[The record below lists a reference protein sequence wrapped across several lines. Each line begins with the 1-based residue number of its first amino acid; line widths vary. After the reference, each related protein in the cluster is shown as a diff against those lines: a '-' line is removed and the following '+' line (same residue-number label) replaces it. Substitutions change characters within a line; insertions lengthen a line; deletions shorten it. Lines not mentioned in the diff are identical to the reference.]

1 MRKSIH
7 TALLLIPAALA
18 SCTVQEVSGPRPE
31 YDNILKIQTSSQT
44 AGTKSLIALGSDMVY
59 AYPFSLDGGLQA
71 VTGVPIPATSII
83 GSEYTYYMPQPSQDI
98 IFTNVIDGNGGYEV
112 TSPADGDTLMKI
124 TLPDGTSG
132 SDVDLVLGDL
142 RKDSIDPDNPEV
154 YPVHLSR
161 KVAQVSLT
169 FQVKEK
175 ESGELIGDLSE
186 FFSEVSVSIPTYST
200 LCLTDFSS
208 FVYYGLADNI
218 WSSAVEQQSSQL
230 RLADGVFVFP
240 SSEAFEDTDH
250 GPAITLKAV
259 SPTGNTLELQSEL
272 DYPIEA
278 NTHYNLTLSL
288 RQKSDAF
295 DFEIESII
303 QDTMDV
309 DLEYTD
315 VFITPS
321 LGIEMSRAEADTLY
335 SNPGLTLG
343 EDTLYCYPFLD
354 ANGDSLAA
362 GYPKAQTAI
371 LNGQYLFNI
380 PTGTQNL
387 IFSNINLTDGV
398 SKYYLQSTIYHSN
411 RPLLYDEDLYV
422 LMRDKETPATEPLYV
437 GKMENFTPASG
448 GSHISVPLEHVTTGF
463 RVLLKILD
471 GDSTVFPSMS
481 DLIQYYWTGI
491 DNQYCPY
498 NLLSGISYAS
508 NDYFPTTAFTEA
520 YTPDR
525 INPVLYKEQE
535 LLMISDYLY
544 TIINTNHSGF
554 NVDISLD
561 ILTPSGT
568 TGSFYTYFDPNEV
581 ANSHNTVILPVDLD
595 ELTF

>member
-71 VTGVPIPATSII
+71 VTGIPIPATSII

-240 SSEAFEDTDH
+240 SSEAFEDADH

-315 VFITPS
+315 VFVTPS

-354 ANGDSLAA
+354 ANGDSLAV

-398 SKYYLQSTIYHSN
+398 SKYYLQSYDPSL
-411 RPLLYDEDLYV
+411 PLIYDEDHSLYI
-422 LMRDKETPATEPLYV
+422 LMRDKGTPATEPLYV

-471 GDSTVFPSMS
+471 GDSTVFPQMA
-481 DLIQYYWTGI
+481 DLLQYYWISIKTYCTSYCMYTGLTKYSQLTTATTEARTPEKI
-491 DNQYCPY
+491 RNVVYNGE
-498 NLLSGISYAS
+498 NLL
-508 NDYFPTTAFTEA
+508 
-520 YTPDR
+520 
-525 INPVLYKEQE
+525 
-535 LLMISDYLY
+535 LLSDYLY
-544 TIINTNHSGF
+544 VMAEPDEDNYASAYF
-554 NVDISLD
+554 D
-561 ILTPSGT
+561 ILTNDGMT
-568 TGSFYTYFDPNEV
+568 RSFYYSTRGADFVNGY
-581 ANSHNTVILPVDLD
+581 NTFVIQSLIDNM
-595 ELTF
+595 

>member
-18 SCTVQEVSGPRPE
+18 SCTVQEVIGPRPE

-83 GSEYTYYMPQPSQDI
+83 GSEYTYYMPQPAQDI

-142 RKDSIDPDNPEV
+142 RKNSIDPDNPEV

-240 SSEAFEDTDH
+240 SSEAFEDADH

-354 ANGDSLAA
+354 ANGDSLAT

-398 SKYYLQSTIYHSN
+398 SKYYLQSYDPSL
-411 RPLLYDEDLYV
+411 PLIYDEDHSLYI
-422 LMRDKETPATEPLYV
+422 LMRDKGTLATEPLYV

-471 GDSTVFPSMS
+471 GDSTVFPQMT
-481 DLIQYYWTGI
+481 DLLQYYWVSIKTYCTSYSMYTGLTKYSQLTTATTEARTPEKI
-491 DNQYCPY
+491 RNVVYNGE
-498 NLLSGISYAS
+498 NLL
-508 NDYFPTTAFTEA
+508 
-520 YTPDR
+520 
-525 INPVLYKEQE
+525 
-535 LLMISDYLY
+535 LLSDYLY
-544 TIINTNHSGF
+544 VMAEPDEDNYASAYF
-554 NVDISLD
+554 D
-561 ILTPSGT
+561 ILTNDGMT
-568 TGSFYTYFDPNEV
+568 RSFYYSIRGADYVNGY
-581 ANSHNTVILPVDLD
+581 NTFVIQSLIDNM
-595 ELTF
+595 

>member
-18 SCTVQEVSGPRPE
+18 SCTVQEVIGPRPE

-83 GSEYTYYMPQPSQDI
+83 GSEYTYYMPQPAQDI

-142 RKDSIDPDNPEV
+142 RKNSIDPDNPEV

-161 KVAQVSLT
+161 KVAQISLT

-240 SSEAFEDTDH
+240 SSEAFEDADH

-354 ANGDSLAA
+354 ANGDSLAI

-398 SKYYLQSTIYHSN
+398 SKYYLQSYDPSL
-411 RPLLYDEDLYV
+411 PLIYDEDHSLYI
-422 LMRDKETPATEPLYV
+422 LMRDKGTLATEPLYV

-471 GDSTVFPSMS
+471 GDSTVFPQMT
-481 DLIQYYWTGI
+481 DLLQYYWVSIKTYCTSYCMYTGLTKYSQLTTATTEARTPEKI
-491 DNQYCPY
+491 RNVVYNGE
-498 NLLSGISYAS
+498 NLL
-508 NDYFPTTAFTEA
+508 
-520 YTPDR
+520 
-525 INPVLYKEQE
+525 
-535 LLMISDYLY
+535 LLSDYLY
-544 TIINTNHSGF
+544 VMAEPDEDNYASAYF
-554 NVDISLD
+554 D
-561 ILTPSGT
+561 ILTNDGMT
-568 TGSFYTYFDPNEV
+568 RSFYYSIRGADYVNGY
-581 ANSHNTVILPVDLD
+581 NTFVIQSLIDNM
-595 ELTF
+595 

>member
-18 SCTVQEVSGPRPE
+18 SCTVQEVIGPRPE

-83 GSEYTYYMPQPSQDI
+83 GSEYTYYMPQPAQDI

-142 RKDSIDPDNPEV
+142 RKNSIDPDNPEV

-240 SSEAFEDTDH
+240 SSEAFEDADH

-354 ANGDSLAA
+354 ANGDSLAT

-398 SKYYLQSTIYHSN
+398 SKYYLQSYDPSL
-411 RPLLYDEDLYV
+411 PLIYDEDHSLYI
-422 LMRDKETPATEPLYV
+422 LMRDKGTPATEPLYV

-471 GDSTVFPSMS
+471 GDSTVFPQMT
-481 DLIQYYWTGI
+481 DLLQYYWVSIKTYCTSYCMYTGLTKYSQLTTATTEARTPEKI
-491 DNQYCPY
+491 RNVVYNGE
-498 NLLSGISYAS
+498 NLL
-508 NDYFPTTAFTEA
+508 
-520 YTPDR
+520 
-525 INPVLYKEQE
+525 
-535 LLMISDYLY
+535 LLSDYLY
-544 TIINTNHSGF
+544 VMAEPDEDNYASAYF
-554 NVDISLD
+554 D
-561 ILTPSGT
+561 ILTNDGMT
-568 TGSFYTYFDPNEV
+568 RSFYYSIRGADYVNGY
-581 ANSHNTVILPVDLD
+581 NTFVIQSLIDNM
-595 ELTF
+595 

>member
-18 SCTVQEVSGPRPE
+18 SCTVQEVIGPRPE

-83 GSEYTYYMPQPSQDI
+83 GSEYTYYMPQPAQDI

-142 RKDSIDPDNPEV
+142 RKDSIDPDNQEV

-161 KVAQVSLT
+161 KVAQISLT

-240 SSEAFEDTDH
+240 SSEAFEDADH

-335 SNPGLTLG
+335 SPGCQWRLPG
-343 EDTLYCYPFLD
+343 HRISQGP
-354 ANGDSLAA
+354 DSH
-362 GYPKAQTAI
+362 PQ
-371 LNGQYLFNI
+371 
-380 PTGTQNL
+380 
-387 IFSNINLTDGV
+387 
-398 SKYYLQSTIYHSN
+398 
-411 RPLLYDEDLYV
+411 RP
-422 LMRDKETPATEPLYV
+422 
-437 GKMENFTPASG
+437 
-448 GSHISVPLEHVTTGF
+448 VPVQH
-463 RVLLKILD
+463 
-471 GDSTVFPSMS
+471 
-481 DLIQYYWTGI
+481 
-491 DNQYCPY
+491 
-498 NLLSGISYAS
+498 
-508 NDYFPTTAFTEA
+508 
-520 YTPDR
+520 PDR
-525 INPVLYKEQE
+525 HPEPH
-535 LLMISDYLY
+535 LLQHQPHGRCL
-544 TIINTNHSGF
+544 
-554 NVDISLD
+554 
-561 ILTPSGT
+561 
-568 TGSFYTYFDPNEV
+568 E
-581 ANSHNTVILPVDLD
+581 ILPPVFKIPFQPAFSL
-595 ELTF
+595 

>member
-398 SKYYLQSTIYHSN
+398 SKYYLQSYDPSL
-411 RPLLYDEDLYV
+411 PLIYDEDHSLYI
-422 LMRDKETPATEPLYV
+422 LMRDKGTLATEPLYV
-437 GKMENFTPASG
+437 GKMENFTPAGG

-471 GDSTVFPSMS
+471 GDSTVFPQMT
-481 DLIQYYWTGI
+481 DLLQYYWVSIKTYCTSYCMYTG
-491 DNQYCPY
+491 
-498 NLLSGISYAS
+498 
-508 NDYFPTTAFTEA
+508 
-520 YTPDR
+520 
-525 INPVLYKEQE
+525 
-535 LLMISDYLY
+535 
-544 TIINTNHSGF
+544 
-554 NVDISLD
+554 
-561 ILTPSGT
+561 LTKYSQ
-568 TGSFYTYFDPNEV
+568 
-581 ANSHNTVILPVDLD
+581 
-595 ELTF
+595 

>member
-112 TSPADGDTLMKI
+112 TSPADSDTLMKI

-175 ESGELIGDLSE
+175 ESGELISDLSE

-240 SSEAFEDTDH
+240 SSEAFEDADH
-250 GPAITLKAV
+250 GPAITLNAV

-315 VFITPS
+315 VFVTPS

-398 SKYYLQSTIYHSN
+398 SKYYLQSYDPSL
-411 RPLLYDEDLYV
+411 PLIYDEDHSLYI
-422 LMRDKETPATEPLYV
+422 LMRDKGTLATEPLYI

-448 GSHISVPLEHVTTGF
+448 GERISVPLEHVTTGF

-471 GDSTVFPSMS
+471 GDSTVFPQMT
-481 DLIQYYWTGI
+481 DLLQYYWVSIKTYCTSYSMYTGLTKYSQLTTATTEARTPEKI
-491 DNQYCPY
+491 RNVVYNGE
-498 NLLSGISYAS
+498 NLL
-508 NDYFPTTAFTEA
+508 
-520 YTPDR
+520 
-525 INPVLYKEQE
+525 
-535 LLMISDYLY
+535 LLSDYLY
-544 TIINTNHSGF
+544 VMAEPDEDNYASAYF
-554 NVDISLD
+554 D
-561 ILTPSGT
+561 ILTNDGMT
-568 TGSFYTYFDPNEV
+568 RSFYYSTRGADFVNGY
-581 ANSHNTVILPVDLD
+581 NTFVIQSLIDNM
-595 ELTF
+595 

>member
-59 AYPFSLDGGLQA
+59 AYPFSLDGELQA

-315 VFITPS
+315 VFVTPS

-354 ANGDSLAA
+354 ANGDSLAT

-371 LNGQYLFNI
+371 LNGQYMFNI

-398 SKYYLQSTIYHSN
+398 SKYYLQSSDPSL
-411 RPLLYDEDLYV
+411 PLIYDEDHSLYI
-422 LMRDKETPATEPLYV
+422 LMRDKGTPATEPLYV

-471 GDSTVFPSMS
+471 GDSTVFPQMT
-481 DLIQYYWTGI
+481 DLLQYYWVSIKTYCTSYCMYTGLTKYSQLTTATTEARTPEKI
-491 DNQYCPY
+491 RNVVYNGE
-498 NLLSGISYAS
+498 NLL
-508 NDYFPTTAFTEA
+508 
-520 YTPDR
+520 
-525 INPVLYKEQE
+525 
-535 LLMISDYLY
+535 LLSDYLY
-544 TIINTNHSGF
+544 VMAEPDEDNYASAYF
-554 NVDISLD
+554 D
-561 ILTPSGT
+561 ILTNDGMT
-568 TGSFYTYFDPNEV
+568 RSFYYSIRGADYVNGY
-581 ANSHNTVILPVDLD
+581 NTFVIQSLIDNM
-595 ELTF
+595 

>member
-7 TALLLIPAALA
+7 TALLLIPAVLA
-18 SCTVQEVSGPRPE
+18 SCTVQEVIGPRPE

-83 GSEYTYYMPQPSQDI
+83 GSEYTYYMPQPAQDI

-142 RKDSIDPDNPEV
+142 RKNSIDPDNPEV

-240 SSEAFEDTDH
+240 SSEAFEDADH

-354 ANGDSLAA
+354 ANGDSLAT

-398 SKYYLQSTIYHSN
+398 SKYYLQSSDPSL
-411 RPLLYDEDLYV
+411 PLIYDEDHSLYI
-422 LMRDKETPATEPLYV
+422 LMRDKGTPATEPLYV

-471 GDSTVFPSMS
+471 GDSTVFPQMT
-481 DLIQYYWTGI
+481 DLLQYYWVSIKTYCTSYCMYTGLTKYSQLTTATTEARTPEKI
-491 DNQYCPY
+491 RNVVYNGE
-498 NLLSGISYAS
+498 NLL
-508 NDYFPTTAFTEA
+508 
-520 YTPDR
+520 
-525 INPVLYKEQE
+525 
-535 LLMISDYLY
+535 LLSDYLY
-544 TIINTNHSGF
+544 VMAEPDEDNYASAYF
-554 NVDISLD
+554 D
-561 ILTPSGT
+561 ILTNDGMT
-568 TGSFYTYFDPNEV
+568 RSFYYSIRGADYVNGY
-581 ANSHNTVILPVDLD
+581 NTFVIQSLIDNM
-595 ELTF
+595 

>member
-18 SCTVQEVSGPRPE
+18 SCTVQEVIGPRPE

-83 GSEYTYYMPQPSQDI
+83 GSEYTYYMPQPAQDI

-154 YPVHLSR
+154 HPVHLSR
-161 KVAQVSLT
+161 KVAQISLT

-240 SSEAFEDTDH
+240 SSEAFEDADH

-354 ANGDSLAA
+354 ANGDSLAT

-398 SKYYLQSTIYHSN
+398 SKYYLQSYDPSL
-411 RPLLYDEDLYV
+411 PLIYDEDHSLYI
-422 LMRDKETPATEPLYV
+422 LMRDKGTPATEPLYV

-471 GDSTVFPSMS
+471 GDSTVFPQMT
-481 DLIQYYWTGI
+481 DLLQYYWVSIKTYCTSYCMYTGLTKYSQLTTATTEARTPEKI
-491 DNQYCPY
+491 RNVVYNGE
-498 NLLSGISYAS
+498 NLL
-508 NDYFPTTAFTEA
+508 
-520 YTPDR
+520 
-525 INPVLYKEQE
+525 
-535 LLMISDYLY
+535 LLSDYLY
-544 TIINTNHSGF
+544 VMAEPDEDNYASAYF
-554 NVDISLD
+554 D
-561 ILTPSGT
+561 ILTNDGMT
-568 TGSFYTYFDPNEV
+568 RSFYYSIRGADYVNGY
-581 ANSHNTVILPVDLD
+581 NTFVIQSLIDNM
-595 ELTF
+595 

>member
-59 AYPFSLDGGLQA
+59 AYPFSLDGELQA

-354 ANGDSLAA
+354 ANGDSLAT

-387 IFSNINLTDGV
+387 IFSNINLTDGI
-398 SKYYLQSTIYHSN
+398 SKYYLQSYDPSL
-411 RPLLYDEDLYV
+411 PLIYDEDHSLYI

-471 GDSTVFPSMS
+471 GDSTVFPQMT
-481 DLIQYYWTGI
+481 DLLQYYWVSIKTYCTSYCMYTGLTKYSQLTTATTEARTPEKI
-491 DNQYCPY
+491 RNVVYNGE
-498 NLLSGISYAS
+498 NLL
-508 NDYFPTTAFTEA
+508 
-520 YTPDR
+520 
-525 INPVLYKEQE
+525 
-535 LLMISDYLY
+535 LLSDYLY
-544 TIINTNHSGF
+544 VMAEPDEDNYASAYF
-554 NVDISLD
+554 D
-561 ILTPSGT
+561 ILTNDGMT
-568 TGSFYTYFDPNEV
+568 RSFYYSIRGADYVNGY
-581 ANSHNTVILPVDLD
+581 NTFVIQSLIDNM
-595 ELTF
+595 

>member
-18 SCTVQEVSGPRPE
+18 SCTVQEVIGPRPE

-83 GSEYTYYMPQPSQDI
+83 GSEYTYYMPQPAQDI

-142 RKDSIDPDNPEV
+142 RKNSIDPDNPEV

-240 SSEAFEDTDH
+240 SSEAFEDADH

-315 VFITPS
+315 VFVTPS

-398 SKYYLQSTIYHSN
+398 SKYYLQSYDPSL
-411 RPLLYDEDLYV
+411 PLIYDEDHSLYI
-422 LMRDKETPATEPLYV
+422 LMRDKGTLATEPLYV

-471 GDSTVFPSMS
+471 GDSTVFPQMT
-481 DLIQYYWTGI
+481 DLLQYYWVSIKTYCTSYSMYTGLTKYSQLTTATTEARTPEKI
-491 DNQYCPY
+491 RNVVYNGE
-498 NLLSGISYAS
+498 NLL
-508 NDYFPTTAFTEA
+508 
-520 YTPDR
+520 
-525 INPVLYKEQE
+525 
-535 LLMISDYLY
+535 LLSDYLY
-544 TIINTNHSGF
+544 VMAEPDEDNYASAYF
-554 NVDISLD
+554 D
-561 ILTPSGT
+561 ILTNDGMT
-568 TGSFYTYFDPNEV
+568 RSFYYSIRGADYVNGY
-581 ANSHNTVILPVDLD
+581 NTFVIQSLIDNM
-595 ELTF
+595 

>member
-240 SSEAFEDTDH
+240 SSEAFEDADH

-315 VFITPS
+315 VFVTPS

-398 SKYYLQSTIYHSN
+398 SKYYLQSYDPSL
-411 RPLLYDEDLYV
+411 PLIYDEDHSLYI

-471 GDSTVFPSMS
+471 GDSTVFPQMT
-481 DLIQYYWTGI
+481 DLLQYYWVSIKTYCTSYCMYTGLTKYSQLTTATTEARTPEKI
-491 DNQYCPY
+491 RNVVYNGE
-498 NLLSGISYAS
+498 NLL
-508 NDYFPTTAFTEA
+508 
-520 YTPDR
+520 
-525 INPVLYKEQE
+525 
-535 LLMISDYLY
+535 LLSDYLY
-544 TIINTNHSGF
+544 VMAEPDEDNYASAYF
-554 NVDISLD
+554 D
-561 ILTPSGT
+561 ILTNDGMT
-568 TGSFYTYFDPNEV
+568 RSFYYSIRGADYVNGY
-581 ANSHNTVILPVDLD
+581 NTFVIQSLIDNM
-595 ELTF
+595 

>member
-240 SSEAFEDTDH
+240 SSEAFEDADH

-278 NTHYNLTLSL
+278 NTHYSLTLSL

-354 ANGDSLAA
+354 ANGDSLAT

-387 IFSNINLTDGV
+387 IFSNINLTDGI
-398 SKYYLQSTIYHSN
+398 SKYYLQSYDPSL
-411 RPLLYDEDLYV
+411 PLIYDEDHSLYI

-471 GDSTVFPSMS
+471 GDSTVFPQMT
-481 DLIQYYWTGI
+481 DLLQYYWVSIKTYCTSYCMYTGLTKYSQLTTATTEARTPEKI
-491 DNQYCPY
+491 RNVVYNGE
-498 NLLSGISYAS
+498 NLL
-508 NDYFPTTAFTEA
+508 
-520 YTPDR
+520 
-525 INPVLYKEQE
+525 
-535 LLMISDYLY
+535 LLSDYLY
-544 TIINTNHSGF
+544 VMAEPDEDNYASAYF
-554 NVDISLD
+554 D
-561 ILTPSGT
+561 ILTNDGMT
-568 TGSFYTYFDPNEV
+568 RSFYYSIRGADYVNGY
-581 ANSHNTVILPVDLD
+581 NTFVIQSLIDNM
-595 ELTF
+595 

>member
-18 SCTVQEVSGPRPE
+18 SCTVQEVIGPRPE

-83 GSEYTYYMPQPSQDI
+83 GSEYTYYMPQPAQDI

-142 RKDSIDPDNPEV
+142 RKNSIDPDNPEV

-240 SSEAFEDTDH
+240 SSEAFEDADH

-398 SKYYLQSTIYHSN
+398 SKYYLQSSDPSL
-411 RPLLYDEDLYV
+411 PLIYDEDHSLYI
-422 LMRDKETPATEPLYV
+422 LMRDKGTPATEPLYV

-471 GDSTVFPSMS
+471 GDSTVFPQMT
-481 DLIQYYWTGI
+481 DLLQYYWVSIKTYCTSYCMYTGLTKYSQLTTATTEARTPEKI
-491 DNQYCPY
+491 RNVVYNGE
-498 NLLSGISYAS
+498 NLL
-508 NDYFPTTAFTEA
+508 
-520 YTPDR
+520 
-525 INPVLYKEQE
+525 
-535 LLMISDYLY
+535 LLSDYLY
-544 TIINTNHSGF
+544 VMAEPDEDNYASAYF
-554 NVDISLD
+554 D
-561 ILTPSGT
+561 ILTNDGMT
-568 TGSFYTYFDPNEV
+568 RSFYYSIRGADYVNGY
-581 ANSHNTVILPVDLD
+581 NTFVIQSLIDNM
-595 ELTF
+595 

>member
-18 SCTVQEVSGPRPE
+18 SCTVQEVIGPRPE

-83 GSEYTYYMPQPSQDI
+83 GSEYTYYMPQPAQDI

-161 KVAQVSLT
+161 KVAQISLT

-240 SSEAFEDTDH
+240 SSEAFEDADH

-354 ANGDSLAA
+354 ANGDSLAT

-398 SKYYLQSTIYHSN
+398 SKYYLQSYDPSL
-411 RPLLYDEDLYV
+411 PLIYDEDHSLYI
-422 LMRDKETPATEPLYV
+422 LMRDKGTPATEPLYV

-471 GDSTVFPSMS
+471 GDSTVFPQMT
-481 DLIQYYWTGI
+481 DLLQYYWVSIKTYCTSYCMYTGLTKYSQLTTATTEARTPEKI
-491 DNQYCPY
+491 RNVVYNGE
-498 NLLSGISYAS
+498 NLL
-508 NDYFPTTAFTEA
+508 
-520 YTPDR
+520 
-525 INPVLYKEQE
+525 
-535 LLMISDYLY
+535 LLSDYLY
-544 TIINTNHSGF
+544 VMAEPDEDNYASAYF
-554 NVDISLD
+554 D
-561 ILTPSGT
+561 ILTNDGMT
-568 TGSFYTYFDPNEV
+568 RSFYYSIRGADYVNGY
-581 ANSHNTVILPVDLD
+581 NTFVIQSLIDNM
-595 ELTF
+595 

>member
-398 SKYYLQSTIYHSN
+398 SKYYLQSYDPSL
-411 RPLLYDEDLYV
+411 PLIYDEDHSLYI
-422 LMRDKETPATEPLYV
+422 LMRDKGTLATEPLYV
-437 GKMENFTPASG
+437 GKMENFTPAGG

-471 GDSTVFPSMS
+471 GDSTVFPQMT
-481 DLIQYYWTGI
+481 DLLQYYWVSIKTYCTSYCMYTGLTKYSQLTTATTEARTPEKI
-491 DNQYCPY
+491 RNVVYNGE
-498 NLLSGISYAS
+498 NLL
-508 NDYFPTTAFTEA
+508 
-520 YTPDR
+520 
-525 INPVLYKEQE
+525 
-535 LLMISDYLY
+535 LLSDYLY
-544 TIINTNHSGF
+544 VMAEPDEDNYASAYF
-554 NVDISLD
+554 D
-561 ILTPSGT
+561 ILTNDGMT
-568 TGSFYTYFDPNEV
+568 RSFYYSIRGADYVNGY
-581 ANSHNTVILPVDLD
+581 NTFVIQSLIDNM
-595 ELTF
+595 

>member
-71 VTGVPIPATSII
+71 VTGIPIPATSII

-240 SSEAFEDTDH
+240 SSEAFEDADH

-315 VFITPS
+315 VFVTPS

-354 ANGDSLAA
+354 ANGDSLAV

-387 IFSNINLTDGV
+387 IFSNINLTDGI
-398 SKYYLQSTIYHSN
+398 SKYYLQSYDPSL
-411 RPLLYDEDLYV
+411 PLIYDEDHSLYI
-422 LMRDKETPATEPLYV
+422 LMRDKGTPATEPLYV

-471 GDSTVFPSMS
+471 GDSTVFPQMA
-481 DLIQYYWTGI
+481 DLLQYYWISIKTYCTSYCMYTGLTKYSQLTTATTEARTPEKI
-491 DNQYCPY
+491 RNVVYNGE
-498 NLLSGISYAS
+498 NLL
-508 NDYFPTTAFTEA
+508 
-520 YTPDR
+520 
-525 INPVLYKEQE
+525 
-535 LLMISDYLY
+535 LLSDYLY
-544 TIINTNHSGF
+544 VMAEPDEDNYASAYF
-554 NVDISLD
+554 D
-561 ILTPSGT
+561 ILTNDGMT
-568 TGSFYTYFDPNEV
+568 RSFYYSTRGADFVNGY
-581 ANSHNTVILPVDLD
+581 NTFVIQSLIDNM
-595 ELTF
+595 

>member
-18 SCTVQEVSGPRPE
+18 SCTVQEVIGPRPE

-83 GSEYTYYMPQPSQDI
+83 GSEYTYYMPQPAQDI

-142 RKDSIDPDNPEV
+142 RKNSIDPDNPEV

-240 SSEAFEDTDH
+240 SSEAFEDADH

-354 ANGDSLAA
+354 ANGDSLAT

-398 SKYYLQSTIYHSN
+398 SKYYLQSYDPSL
-411 RPLLYDEDLYV
+411 PLIYDEDHSLYI
-422 LMRDKETPATEPLYV
+422 LMRDKGTPATEPLYV
-437 GKMENFTPASG
+437 GKMENFTPAGG

-471 GDSTVFPSMS
+471 GDSTVFPQMT
-481 DLIQYYWTGI
+481 DLLQYYWVSIKTYCTSYCMYTGLTKYSQLTTATTEARTPEKI
-491 DNQYCPY
+491 RNVVYNGE
-498 NLLSGISYAS
+498 NLL
-508 NDYFPTTAFTEA
+508 
-520 YTPDR
+520 
-525 INPVLYKEQE
+525 
-535 LLMISDYLY
+535 LLSDYLY
-544 TIINTNHSGF
+544 VMAEPDEDNYASAYF
-554 NVDISLD
+554 D
-561 ILTPSGT
+561 ILTNDGMT
-568 TGSFYTYFDPNEV
+568 RSFYYSIRGADYVNGY
-581 ANSHNTVILPVDLD
+581 NTFVIQSLIDNM
-595 ELTF
+595 

>member
-18 SCTVQEVSGPRPE
+18 SCTVQEVIGPRPE

-83 GSEYTYYMPQPSQDI
+83 GSEYTYYMPQPAQDI

-142 RKDSIDPDNPEV
+142 RKNSIDPDNPEV

-240 SSEAFEDTDH
+240 SSEAFEDADH

-354 ANGDSLAA
+354 ANGDSLAT

-398 SKYYLQSTIYHSN
+398 SKYYLQSSDPSL
-411 RPLLYDEDLYV
+411 PLIYDEDHSLYI
-422 LMRDKETPATEPLYV
+422 LMRDKGTPATEPLYV
-437 GKMENFTPASG
+437 GKMENFTPAGG
-448 GSHISVPLEHVTTGF
+448 GSRISVPLEHVTTGF

-471 GDSTVFPSMS
+471 GDSTVFPQMT
-481 DLIQYYWTGI
+481 DLLQYYWVSIKTYCTSYCMYTGLTKYSQLTTATTEARTPEKI
-491 DNQYCPY
+491 RNVVYNGE
-498 NLLSGISYAS
+498 NLL
-508 NDYFPTTAFTEA
+508 
-520 YTPDR
+520 
-525 INPVLYKEQE
+525 
-535 LLMISDYLY
+535 LLSDYLY
-544 TIINTNHSGF
+544 VMAEPDEDNYASAYF
-554 NVDISLD
+554 D
-561 ILTPSGT
+561 ILTNDGMT
-568 TGSFYTYFDPNEV
+568 RSFYYSIRGADYVNGY
-581 ANSHNTVILPVDLD
+581 NTFVIQSLIDNM
-595 ELTF
+595 

>member
-18 SCTVQEVSGPRPE
+18 SCTVQEVIGPRPE

-83 GSEYTYYMPQPSQDI
+83 GSEYTYYMPQPAQDI

-142 RKDSIDPDNPEV
+142 RKNSIDPDNPEV

-240 SSEAFEDTDH
+240 SSEAFEDADH

-354 ANGDSLAA
+354 ANGDSLAT

-398 SKYYLQSTIYHSN
+398 SKYYLQSSDPSL
-411 RPLLYDEDLYV
+411 PLIYDEDHSLYI
-422 LMRDKETPATEPLYV
+422 LMRDKGTPATEPLYV
-437 GKMENFTPASG
+437 GKMENFTPAGG

-471 GDSTVFPSMS
+471 GDSTVFPQMT
-481 DLIQYYWTGI
+481 DLLQYYWVSIKTYCTSYCMYTGLTKYSQLTTATTEARTPEKI
-491 DNQYCPY
+491 RNVVYNGE
-498 NLLSGISYAS
+498 NLL
-508 NDYFPTTAFTEA
+508 
-520 YTPDR
+520 
-525 INPVLYKEQE
+525 
-535 LLMISDYLY
+535 LLSDYLY
-544 TIINTNHSGF
+544 VMAEPDEDNYASAYF
-554 NVDISLD
+554 D
-561 ILTPSGT
+561 ILTNDGMT
-568 TGSFYTYFDPNEV
+568 RSFYYSIRGADYVNGY
-581 ANSHNTVILPVDLD
+581 NTFVIQSLIDNM
-595 ELTF
+595 

>member
-315 VFITPS
+315 VFVTPS

-354 ANGDSLAA
+354 ANGDSLAT

-371 LNGQYLFNI
+371 LNGQYMFNI

-398 SKYYLQSTIYHSN
+398 SKYYLQSSDPSL
-411 RPLLYDEDLYV
+411 PLIYDEDHSLYI
-422 LMRDKETPATEPLYV
+422 LMRDKGTPATEPLYV
-437 GKMENFTPASG
+437 GKMENFTPAGG
-448 GSHISVPLEHVTTGF
+448 GSRISVPLEHVTTGF

-471 GDSTVFPSMS
+471 GDSTVFPQMT
-481 DLIQYYWTGI
+481 DLLQYYWVSIKTYCTSYCMYTGLTKYSQLTTATTEARTPEKI
-491 DNQYCPY
+491 RNVVYNGE
-498 NLLSGISYAS
+498 NLL
-508 NDYFPTTAFTEA
+508 
-520 YTPDR
+520 
-525 INPVLYKEQE
+525 
-535 LLMISDYLY
+535 LLSDYLY
-544 TIINTNHSGF
+544 VMAEPDEDNYASAYF
-554 NVDISLD
+554 D
-561 ILTPSGT
+561 ILTNDGMT
-568 TGSFYTYFDPNEV
+568 RSFYYSIRGADYVNGY
-581 ANSHNTVILPVDLD
+581 NTFVIQSLIDNM
-595 ELTF
+595 

>member
-18 SCTVQEVSGPRPE
+18 SCTVQEVIGPRPE

-83 GSEYTYYMPQPSQDI
+83 GSEYTYYMPQPAQDI

-161 KVAQVSLT
+161 KVAQISLT

-240 SSEAFEDTDH
+240 SSEAFEDADH

-354 ANGDSLAA
+354 ANGDSLAT

-398 SKYYLQSTIYHSN
+398 SKYYLQSYDPSL
-411 RPLLYDEDLYV
+411 PLIYDEDHSLYI
-422 LMRDKETPATEPLYV
+422 LMRDKGTPATEPLYV
-437 GKMENFTPASG
+437 GKMENFTPADG
-448 GSHISVPLEHVTTGF
+448 GSRISVPLEHVTTGF

-471 GDSTVFPSMS
+471 GDSTVFPQMT
-481 DLIQYYWTGI
+481 DLLQYYWVSIKTYCTSYCMYTGLTKYSQLTTATTEARTPEKI
-491 DNQYCPY
+491 RNVVYNGE
-498 NLLSGISYAS
+498 NLL
-508 NDYFPTTAFTEA
+508 
-520 YTPDR
+520 
-525 INPVLYKEQE
+525 
-535 LLMISDYLY
+535 LLSDYLY
-544 TIINTNHSGF
+544 VMAEPDEDNYASAYF
-554 NVDISLD
+554 D
-561 ILTPSGT
+561 ILTNDGMT
-568 TGSFYTYFDPNEV
+568 RSFYYSIRGADYVNGY
-581 ANSHNTVILPVDLD
+581 NTFVIQSLIDNM
-595 ELTF
+595 

>member
-18 SCTVQEVSGPRPE
+18 SCTVQEVIGPRPE

-83 GSEYTYYMPQPSQDI
+83 GSEYTYYMPQPAQDI

-142 RKDSIDPDNPEV
+142 RKNSIDPDNPEV

-175 ESGELIGDLSE
+175 ESGERIGDLSE

-240 SSEAFEDTDH
+240 SSEAFEDADH

-335 SNPGLTLG
+335 SNPGLSLG
-343 EDTLYCYPFLD
+343 EDNLSSYPFLD
-354 ANGDSLAA
+354 ANGDSLAT

-398 SKYYLQSTIYHSN
+398 SKYYLQSYDPSL
-411 RPLLYDEDLYV
+411 PLIYDEDHSLYI
-422 LMRDKETPATEPLYV
+422 LMRDKGTPATEPLYV

-471 GDSTVFPSMS
+471 GDSTVFPQMT
-481 DLIQYYWTGI
+481 DLLQYYWVSIKTYCTSYCMYTGLTKYSQLTTATTEARTPEKI
-491 DNQYCPY
+491 RNVVYNGE
-498 NLLSGISYAS
+498 NLL
-508 NDYFPTTAFTEA
+508 
-520 YTPDR
+520 
-525 INPVLYKEQE
+525 
-535 LLMISDYLY
+535 LLSDYLY
-544 TIINTNHSGF
+544 VMAEPDEDNYASAYF
-554 NVDISLD
+554 D
-561 ILTPSGT
+561 ILTNDGMT
-568 TGSFYTYFDPNEV
+568 RSFYYSIRGADYVNGY
-581 ANSHNTVILPVDLD
+581 NTFVIQSLIDNM
-595 ELTF
+595 

>member
-18 SCTVQEVSGPRPE
+18 SCTVQEVIGPRPE

-398 SKYYLQSTIYHSN
+398 SKYYLQSYDPSL
-411 RPLLYDEDLYV
+411 PLIYDEDHSLYI
-422 LMRDKETPATEPLYV
+422 LMRDKGTLATEPLYV
-437 GKMENFTPASG
+437 GKMENFTPAGG

-471 GDSTVFPSMS
+471 GDSTVFPQMT
-481 DLIQYYWTGI
+481 DLLQYYWVSIKTYCTSYCMYTGLTKYSQLTTATTEARTPEKI
-491 DNQYCPY
+491 RNVVYNGE
-498 NLLSGISYAS
+498 NLL
-508 NDYFPTTAFTEA
+508 
-520 YTPDR
+520 
-525 INPVLYKEQE
+525 
-535 LLMISDYLY
+535 LLSDYLY
-544 TIINTNHSGF
+544 VMAEPDEDNYASAYF
-554 NVDISLD
+554 D
-561 ILTPSGT
+561 ILTNDGMT
-568 TGSFYTYFDPNEV
+568 RSFYYSIRGADYVNGY
-581 ANSHNTVILPVDLD
+581 NTFVIQSLIDNM
-595 ELTF
+595 

>member
-240 SSEAFEDTDH
+240 SSEAFEDADH

-278 NTHYNLTLSL
+278 NTHYSLTLSL

-354 ANGDSLAA
+354 ANGDSLAT

-387 IFSNINLTDGV
+387 IFSNINLTDGI
-398 SKYYLQSTIYHSN
+398 SKYYLQSYDPSL
-411 RPLLYDEDLYV
+411 PLIYDEDHSLYI

-437 GKMENFTPASG
+437 GKMENFTPAGG

-471 GDSTVFPSMS
+471 GDSTVFPQMT
-481 DLIQYYWTGI
+481 DLLQYYWVSIKTYCTSYCMYTGLTKYSQLTTATTEARTPEKI
-491 DNQYCPY
+491 RNVVYNGE
-498 NLLSGISYAS
+498 NLL
-508 NDYFPTTAFTEA
+508 
-520 YTPDR
+520 
-525 INPVLYKEQE
+525 
-535 LLMISDYLY
+535 LLSDYLY
-544 TIINTNHSGF
+544 VMAEPDEDNYASAYF
-554 NVDISLD
+554 D
-561 ILTPSGT
+561 ILTNDGMT
-568 TGSFYTYFDPNEV
+568 RSFYYSIRGADYVNGY
-581 ANSHNTVILPVDLD
+581 NTFVIQSLIDNM
-595 ELTF
+595 

>member
-112 TSPADGDTLMKI
+112 TSPADSDTLMKI

-175 ESGELIGDLSE
+175 ESGELISDLSE

-240 SSEAFEDTDH
+240 SSEAFEDADH

-278 NTHYNLTLSL
+278 NTHYSLTLSL

-315 VFITPS
+315 VFVTPS

-398 SKYYLQSTIYHSN
+398 SKYYLQSYDPSL
-411 RPLLYDEDLYV
+411 PLIYDEDHSLYI
-422 LMRDKETPATEPLYV
+422 LMRDKGTLATEPLYV

-471 GDSTVFPSMS
+471 GDSTVFPQMT
-481 DLIQYYWTGI
+481 DLLQYYWVSIKTYCTSYCMYTGLTKYSQLTTATTEARTPEKI
-491 DNQYCPY
+491 RNVVYNGE
-498 NLLSGISYAS
+498 NLL
-508 NDYFPTTAFTEA
+508 
-520 YTPDR
+520 
-525 INPVLYKEQE
+525 
-535 LLMISDYLY
+535 LLSDYLY
-544 TIINTNHSGF
+544 VMAEPDEDNYASAYF
-554 NVDISLD
+554 D
-561 ILTPSGT
+561 ILTNDGMT
-568 TGSFYTYFDPNEV
+568 RSFYYSIRGADYVNGY
-581 ANSHNTVILPVDLD
+581 NTFVIQSLIDNM
-595 ELTF
+595 

>member
-71 VTGVPIPATSII
+71 VTGIPIPATSII

-240 SSEAFEDTDH
+240 SSEAFEDADH

-354 ANGDSLAA
+354 ANGDSLAI

-398 SKYYLQSTIYHSN
+398 SKYYLQSSRYHSN
-411 RPLLYDEDLYV
+411 QPFLYNEDLCI
-422 LMRDKETPATEPLYV
+422 LMRDEDTVATTPLYIGTV
-437 GKMENFTPASG
+437 EDLTPSSG
-448 GSHISVPLEHVTTGF
+448 GTRLSVPLEHLSSGF
-463 RVLLKILD
+463 RVLLEITD

-481 DLIQYYWTGI
+481 DLIQYYWVGI
-491 DNQYCPY
+491 SNQYGPY
-498 NLLSGISYAS
+498 YLSSGFPDAS
-508 NDYFPTTAFTEA
+508 GYWNYIGPTTEA
-520 YTPDR
+520 CTPDR
-525 INPVLYKEQE
+525 INPVLYKDQE

-544 TIINTNHSGF
+544 TIINTNHSDS
-554 NVDISLD
+554 NVSVSLD

-568 TGSFYTYFDPNEV
+568 TGSIYTSFNPDEV
-581 ANSHNTVILPVDLD
+581 AKDHNTVILSVDLD
-595 ELTF
+595 KITF

>member
-18 SCTVQEVSGPRPE
+18 SCTVQEVIGPRPE

-83 GSEYTYYMPQPSQDI
+83 GSEYTYYMPQPAQDI

-142 RKDSIDPDNPEV
+142 RKNSIDPDNPEV

-240 SSEAFEDTDH
+240 SSEAFEDADH

-398 SKYYLQSTIYHSN
+398 SKYYLQSSDPSL
-411 RPLLYDEDLYV
+411 PLIYDEDHSLYI
-422 LMRDKETPATEPLYV
+422 LMRDKGTPATEPLYV
-437 GKMENFTPASG
+437 GKMENFTPAGG

-471 GDSTVFPSMS
+471 GDSTVFPQMT
-481 DLIQYYWTGI
+481 DLLQYYWVSIKTYCTSYCMYTGLTKYSQLTTATTEARTPEKI
-491 DNQYCPY
+491 RNVVYNGE
-498 NLLSGISYAS
+498 NLL
-508 NDYFPTTAFTEA
+508 
-520 YTPDR
+520 
-525 INPVLYKEQE
+525 
-535 LLMISDYLY
+535 LLSDYLY
-544 TIINTNHSGF
+544 VMAEPDEDNYASAYF
-554 NVDISLD
+554 D
-561 ILTPSGT
+561 ILTNDGMT
-568 TGSFYTYFDPNEV
+568 RSFYYSIRGADYVNGY
-581 ANSHNTVILPVDLD
+581 NTFVIQSLIDNM
-595 ELTF
+595 

>member
-18 SCTVQEVSGPRPE
+18 SCTVQEVIGPRPE

-44 AGTKSLIALGSDMVY
+44 TGTKSLIALGSDMVY

-83 GSEYTYYMPQPSQDI
+83 GSEYTYYMPQPAQDI

-161 KVAQVSLT
+161 KVAQISLT

-240 SSEAFEDTDH
+240 SSEAFEDADH

-354 ANGDSLAA
+354 ANGDSLAT

-398 SKYYLQSTIYHSN
+398 SKYYLQSYDPSL
-411 RPLLYDEDLYV
+411 PLIYDEDHSLYI
-422 LMRDKETPATEPLYV
+422 LMRDKGTPATEPLYV

-471 GDSTVFPSMS
+471 GDSTVFPQMT
-481 DLIQYYWTGI
+481 DLLQYYWVSIKTYCTSYCMYTGLTKYSQLTTATTEARTPEKI
-491 DNQYCPY
+491 RNVVYNGE
-498 NLLSGISYAS
+498 NLL
-508 NDYFPTTAFTEA
+508 
-520 YTPDR
+520 
-525 INPVLYKEQE
+525 
-535 LLMISDYLY
+535 LLSDYLY
-544 TIINTNHSGF
+544 VMAEPDEDNYASAYF
-554 NVDISLD
+554 D
-561 ILTPSGT
+561 ILTNDGMT
-568 TGSFYTYFDPNEV
+568 RSFYYSIRGADYVNGY
-581 ANSHNTVILPVDLD
+581 NTFVIQSLIDNM
-595 ELTF
+595 

>member
-18 SCTVQEVSGPRPE
+18 SCTVQEVIGPRPE

-112 TSPADGDTLMKI
+112 TSPADSDTLMKI

-175 ESGELIGDLSE
+175 ESGELISDLSE

-240 SSEAFEDTDH
+240 SSEAFEDADH

-278 NTHYNLTLSL
+278 NTHYSLTLSL

-315 VFITPS
+315 VFVTPS

-398 SKYYLQSTIYHSN
+398 SKYYLQSYDPSL
-411 RPLLYDEDLYV
+411 PLIYDEDHSLYI
-422 LMRDKETPATEPLYV
+422 LMRDKGTLATEPLYV

-471 GDSTVFPSMS
+471 GDSTVFPQMT
-481 DLIQYYWTGI
+481 DLLQYYWVSIKTYCTSYCMYTGLTKYSQLTTATTEARTPEKI
-491 DNQYCPY
+491 RNVVYNGE
-498 NLLSGISYAS
+498 NLL
-508 NDYFPTTAFTEA
+508 
-520 YTPDR
+520 
-525 INPVLYKEQE
+525 
-535 LLMISDYLY
+535 LLSDYLY
-544 TIINTNHSGF
+544 VMAEPDEDNYASAYF
-554 NVDISLD
+554 D
-561 ILTPSGT
+561 ILTNDGMT
-568 TGSFYTYFDPNEV
+568 RSFYYSIRGADYVNGY
-581 ANSHNTVILPVDLD
+581 NTFVIQSLIDNM
-595 ELTF
+595 

>member
-18 SCTVQEVSGPRPE
+18 SCTVQEVIGPRPE

-175 ESGELIGDLSE
+175 ESGELISDLSE

-240 SSEAFEDTDH
+240 SSEAFEDADH

-278 NTHYNLTLSL
+278 NTHYSLTLSL

-354 ANGDSLAA
+354 ANGDSLAT

-387 IFSNINLTDGV
+387 IFSNINLTDGI
-398 SKYYLQSTIYHSN
+398 SKYYLQSYDPSL
-411 RPLLYDEDLYV
+411 PLIYDEDHSLYI

-471 GDSTVFPSMS
+471 GDSTVFPQMT
-481 DLIQYYWTGI
+481 DLLQYYWVSIKTYCTSYCMYTGLTKYSQLTTATTEARTPEKI
-491 DNQYCPY
+491 RNVVYNGE
-498 NLLSGISYAS
+498 NLL
-508 NDYFPTTAFTEA
+508 
-520 YTPDR
+520 
-525 INPVLYKEQE
+525 
-535 LLMISDYLY
+535 LLSDYLY
-544 TIINTNHSGF
+544 VMAEPDEDNYASAYF
-554 NVDISLD
+554 D
-561 ILTPSGT
+561 ILTNDGMT
-568 TGSFYTYFDPNEV
+568 RSFYYSIRGADYVNGY
-581 ANSHNTVILPVDLD
+581 NTFVIQSLIDNM
-595 ELTF
+595 

>member
-18 SCTVQEVSGPRPE
+18 SCTVQEVIGPRPE

-83 GSEYTYYMPQPSQDI
+83 GSEYTYYMPQPAQDI

-161 KVAQVSLT
+161 KVAQISLT

-240 SSEAFEDTDH
+240 SSEAFEDADH

-354 ANGDSLAA
+354 ANGDSLAT

-398 SKYYLQSTIYHSN
+398 SKYYLQSSDPSL
-411 RPLLYDEDLYV
+411 PLIYDEDHSLYI
-422 LMRDKETPATEPLYV
+422 LMRDKGTPATEPLYV
-437 GKMENFTPASG
+437 GKMENFTPAGG
-448 GSHISVPLEHVTTGF
+448 GSRISVPLEHVTTGF

-471 GDSTVFPSMS
+471 GDSTVFPQMT
-481 DLIQYYWTGI
+481 DLLQYYWVSIKTYCTSYCMYTGLTKYSQLTTATTEARTPEKI
-491 DNQYCPY
+491 RNVVYNGE
-498 NLLSGISYAS
+498 NLL
-508 NDYFPTTAFTEA
+508 
-520 YTPDR
+520 
-525 INPVLYKEQE
+525 
-535 LLMISDYLY
+535 LLSDYLY
-544 TIINTNHSGF
+544 VMAEPDEDNYASAYF
-554 NVDISLD
+554 D
-561 ILTPSGT
+561 ILTNDGMT
-568 TGSFYTYFDPNEV
+568 RSFYYSIRGADYVNGY
-581 ANSHNTVILPVDLD
+581 NTFVIQSLIDNM
-595 ELTF
+595 

>member
-18 SCTVQEVSGPRPE
+18 SCTVQEVIGPRPE

-175 ESGELIGDLSE
+175 ESGELISDLSE

-240 SSEAFEDTDH
+240 SSEAFEDADH

-278 NTHYNLTLSL
+278 NTHYSLTLSL

-354 ANGDSLAA
+354 ANGDSLAT

-387 IFSNINLTDGV
+387 IFSNINLTDGI
-398 SKYYLQSTIYHSN
+398 SKYYLQSYDPSL
-411 RPLLYDEDLYV
+411 PLIYDEDHSLYI
-422 LMRDKETPATEPLYV
+422 LMRDKETTATEPLYV

-471 GDSTVFPSMS
+471 GDSTVFPQMT
-481 DLIQYYWTGI
+481 DLLQYYWVSIKTYCTSYCMYTGLTKYSQLTTATTEARTPEKI
-491 DNQYCPY
+491 RNVVYNGE
-498 NLLSGISYAS
+498 NLL
-508 NDYFPTTAFTEA
+508 
-520 YTPDR
+520 
-525 INPVLYKEQE
+525 
-535 LLMISDYLY
+535 LLSDYLY
-544 TIINTNHSGF
+544 VMAEPDEDNYASAYF
-554 NVDISLD
+554 D
-561 ILTPSGT
+561 ILTNDGMT
-568 TGSFYTYFDPNEV
+568 RSFYYSIRGADYVNGY
-581 ANSHNTVILPVDLD
+581 NTFVIQSLIDNM
-595 ELTF
+595 